1 MKKLVK
7 WLKENF
13 NTTIYEYYE
22 IDKKNIDFSNF
33 GCDTF

>member
-22 IDKKNIDFSNF
+22 IDKKNKKF
-33 GCDTF
+33 

>member
-13 NTTIYEYYE
+13 DTTIYAYYE
-22 IDKKNIDFSNF
+22 IDKKDKKF
-33 GCDTF
+33 

>member
-22 IDKKNIDFSNF
+22 IDKKSKKF
-33 GCDTF
+33 